1 MEGKKGAVPFMKAT
15 IRSIAAAAGVSR
27 GTVDRVLNNRPHV
40 DPEVRQRVL
49 RIAAEQG
56 YRHLEETSDAALRI
70 GVLIARWED
79 LYFTEQTRIG
89 VQRALRRLE
98 RQNVELVVEEMNSR
112 SNEEYIRR
120 CESMREAGVDGLVLN
135 PPNNLLM
142 RTEFERLLAGG
153 MQIVTYNSRLD
164 GVDYLCHV
172 GQDLE
177 QSGRIAAGLML
188 RVLHGQGRILIVTG
202 NMEFTSHRRR
212 VDGFCALLR
221 ERGFPDERYDIAAS
235 YEQVGLTAE
244 LVAKA
249 IEKHADLRG
258 IYMATESVRG
268 CMEALD
274 GCRPRDRQRIHV
286 VCNDLTPLNRRLLR
300 AERLDFVIDQ
310 DFPSQVCE
318 AILTLEEKLV
328 RGRSPRTVV
337 EHVSTSVITPEMV

>member
-1 MEGKKGAVPFMKAT
+1 MKAT

-27 GTVDRVLNNRPHV
+27 GTVDRVINNRPHV

-56 YRHLEETSDAALRI
+56 YPKLAAGDAPRSI

-79 LYFTEQTRIG
+79 LYFTEQTRVG
-89 VQRALRRLE
+89 VQNALRQLE
-98 RQNVELVVEEMNSR
+98 RQNVELIVEEMNSR

-120 CESMREAGVDGLVLN
+120 CERMREAGVDGIVLN

-142 RTEFERLLAGG
+142 RTEIERLLADGI
-153 MQIVTYNSRLD
+153 QVVTYNSKLD

-177 QSGRIAAGLML
+177 QSGRIAAGLLL
-188 RVLHGQGRILIVTG
+188 RVLYGQGRILIVTG

-212 VDGFCALLR
+212 VDGFCARLR
-221 ERGFPDERYDIAAS
+221 ERGFPDERYEIAAS

-244 LVAKA
+244 LVTRA
-249 IEKHADLRG
+249 IARYPDLRG

-300 AERLDFVIDQ
+300 SERLDFVVEQ
-310 DFPSQVCE
+310 DFPSQVCQ

-328 RGRSPRTVV
+328 RGRSPRETVQ
-337 EHVSTSVITPEMV
+337 HVSTSVITPEMV